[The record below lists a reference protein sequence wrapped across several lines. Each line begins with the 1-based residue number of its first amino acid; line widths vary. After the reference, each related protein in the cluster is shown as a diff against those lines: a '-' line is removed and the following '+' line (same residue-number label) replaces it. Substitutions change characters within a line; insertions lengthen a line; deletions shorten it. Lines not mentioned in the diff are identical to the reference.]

1 MGWYQ
6 RGVHGAQQVRRS
18 DHRRMSV
25 ELQTPLI
32 GAAPAEAPKKEEKI
46 PANLR
51 PPTYWQMKNY
61 NFEYYFTT
69 DPYAKPISILVANL
83 ICVFVLTI
91 LFLITSNLHQLSGVH
106 RFLEILWM
114 SFGKMGGGGGMSPNG
129 ILWPTRAVLI
139 IAGFMKMAAFSL
151 LVNFLGDAIDSRME
165 SLMEG
170 KSRVLETDFVRI
182 LGWSDKILPL
192 VEQICLANASDGGGP
207 IVVMADMDKPEM
219 DGFLIDNVEEWAGSK
234 LVTRGGNPINPN
246 DLEFVAAP
254 IAKSIVVLSQGFDPD
269 EADAQAARAVL
280 AVTGGMKYQPQGWVV
295 VELRDSDNIP
305 VVKLGIS
312 DKFSQEEKEKKVLPM
327 VGASIIGRLMVQC
340 SVEPGLARVFDHI
353 LDFSGNEFYFKNW
366 PQLTGQKFANAC
378 FSFNDAVCIGICTEF
393 AAEGAEDPVT
403 GQRQMTRVFLNPPG
417 DTIIDATDELIFVAE
432 DDNSYTCA
440 DRKFLTPCGKCP
452 DVEEGKKQ
460 ATRTLCIG
468 WRRDMHEM
476 VFEVDKWTAP
486 GSNLTILAPGT
497 ADDGYKPEGPSLED
511 RVAELEDAECFAD
524 KLLNIAVQHAVG
536 NPLLRDDL
544 MKVDIH
550 TFDAVLILTNEQ
562 EETEGI
568 SCDSRSLVTMLLCRD
583 IQRKANSEGIL
594 GYAPVLISEILD
606 PRTAELVSIAAA
618 DDHMVS
624 NNLISQC
631 LAQMSQEDTISNLIE
646 DLFNPVGNEMHIK
659 DIRLYAFPG
668 ESLSFWE
675 LLARGRTRLE
685 VVIGFHC
692 SNFGGELI
700 LNPTLSQ
707 ECGIDK
713 STPILWQDGDRV
725 VVI

>member
-1 MGWYQ
+1 M
-6 RGVHGAQQVRRS
+6 AS
-18 DHRRMSV
+18 T
-25 ELQTPLI
+25 ELQSPLLSPNTA
-32 GAAPAEAPKKEEKI
+32 GAPEAPKPVPSHLKPPSKAEK
-46 PANLR
+46 AK
-51 PPTYWQMKNY
+51 YD
-61 NFEYYFTT
+61 FEYYFTT
-69 DPYAKPISILVANL
+69 DAGAKPVVIIVANL
-83 ICVFVLTI
+83 TCVTILTI
-91 LFLITSNLHQLSGVH
+91 LFFLTNNLHQLSGMH
-106 RFLEILWM
+106 RLLEIMWM
-114 SFGKMGGGGGMSPNG
+114 SFGKMGAGGGMGQNG
-129 ILWPTRAVLI
+129 YLWPTRMILI
-139 IAGFMKMAAFSL
+139 MSGFMKMAAFSL
-151 LVNFLGDAIDSRME
+151 LVNFLGDAIDARME
-165 SLMEG
+165 DLFEG
-170 KSRVLETDFVRI
+170 KSRVLEENFTLI
-182 LGWSDKILPL
+182 LGWNDKILPL
-192 VEQICLANASDGGGP
+192 VKQLCQANESDGGAP
-207 IVVMADMDKPEM
+207 IVIMADMDKPEM
-219 DGFLIDNVEEWAGSK
+219 DGFLYDNIEPEEWAGSK

-280 AVTGGMKYQPQGWVV
+280 AVTGGMRFQPQGWVV

-312 DKFSQEEKEKKVLPM
+312 DKFSPEEKEKRVLPL
-327 VGASIIGRLMVQC
+327 VGSSLIGRLMVQC

-378 FSFNDAVCIGICTEF
+378 FSFQDAVCIGICTEF
-393 AAEGAEDPVT
+393 PAEGAEDPLT
-403 GQRQMTRVFLNPPG
+403 GERQMTRVFLNPPG
-417 DTIIDATDELIFVAE
+417 DTIIDATDELIFIAE

-452 DVEEGKKQ
+452 EVSEQKKT

-497 ADDGYKPEGPSLED
+497 ADDGYKPEGPSVED
-511 RVAELEDAECFAD
+511 RVGELEDAGCYAD
-524 KLLNIAVQHAVG
+524 KLLNIAVQHSVG

-562 EETEGI
+562 EDQDGI
-568 SCDSRSLVTMLLCRD
+568 SSDSRSLVTMLLCRD
-583 IQRKANSEGIL
+583 IQRKADAEGIL
-594 GYAPVLISEILD
+594 GHAPVLISEILD
-606 PRTAELVSIAAA
+606 PRTAELVNIAAA

-631 LAQMSQEDTISNLIE
+631 LAQMSQEDTISNLID

-685 VVIGFHC
+685 VVIGFYC
-692 SNFGGELI
+692 ANFGPEVI
-700 LNPTLSQ
+700 LNPTDMTPNI
-707 ECGIDK
+707 GIDK

-725 VVI
+725 VVISED